1 MGNPVCIHLWYHC
14 CVFCTALMRPDRAE
28 TVLSAVV
35 HSLVPH
41 DSNVT
46 VCNSKSRG
54 LPVYSVHVRTILLSK
69 CLPCPY
75 VLSVSSVY
83 IYIYHFL
90 RQPNSSTF
98 TLIHVVPVLHEY
110 KCPWI
115 LRTSMGQPRPSTY
128 SSCSVC
134 VHVHLV
140 LSISYKQDSQTI
152 GCPRKF
158 RISQC
163 I

>member
-1 MGNPVCIHLWYHC
+1 MSLSYYVHINVIYVNVHHQSLWEETTTAMGNPVCIHLWYHC
-14 CVFCTALMRPDRAE
+14 CVFCTALMRPE

-83 IYIYHFL
+83 IYT
-90 RQPNSSTF
+90 TF
-98 TLIHVVPVLHEY
+98 
-110 KCPWI
+110 
-115 LRTSMGQPRPSTY
+115 
-128 SSCSVC
+128 
-134 VHVHLV
+134 
-140 LSISYKQDSQTI
+140 
-152 GCPRKF
+152 
-158 RISQC
+158 
-163 I
+163 